1 MKQFV
6 KKEQDAK
13 NLEEGIISVSADI
26 EQEVQDMDDQNMQS
40 LNLFGMPDEQQRGR
54 QGAVQSHNSEMK
66 KIIAEMVLQARQ
78 DDPSA
83 NFMNYGQRKAYATYD
98 PYNWES

>member
-26 EQEVQDMDDQNMQS
+26 EQEVQDMDDQNM
-40 LNLFGMPDEQQRGR
+40 
-54 QGAVQSHNSEMK
+54 
-66 KIIAEMVLQARQ
+66 
-78 DDPSA
+78 
-83 NFMNYGQRKAYATYD
+83 
-98 PYNWES
+98 